1 MKFDFQ
7 SLDYFSGTKIP
18 VIFLLDVSG
27 SMNSIDENGVTY
39 IEQLNLG
46 FETFLNIFI

>member
-1 MKFDFQ
+1 MKFNFQ
-7 SLDYFSGTKIP
+7 SLEYFSGTKVP

-27 SMNSIDENGVTY
+27 SMGSINKSSVSC

-46 FETFLNIFI
+46 FETF

>member
-1 MKFDFQ
+1 MKFNFQ
-7 SLDYFSGTKIP
+7 SLEYFSGTKVP

-27 SMNSIDENGVTY
+27 SMGSIDKSGVSC

-46 FETFLNIFI
+46 FETF